1 MCSIITSVVVWA
13 VLLRVPQGDVRASRA
28 LVEELR
34 RSPRVRRFLRSRI
47 EPGVATGLALSIAM
61 IAAVLAGSVIGVLTY
76 MVRRDRGVVSWD
88 LLVARWAAAHAD
100 PAATRVLTGFTSL
113 GMTLTIVVVSVAA
126 AAYGHRRWHRA
137 SIWLFLLLVVGGQFL
152 IANLIKVAVERVR
165 PAIHPLA
172 SFSGASFP
180 SGHTTAAAAT
190 FAALSLVLGRGR
202 SPRVRATLGGA
213 AAGIA
218 VAVGCSRMFLGVHWL
233 SDVIAGLVLGWAW
246 FAICCVAFGGR
257 LLRFGAPAEAA
268 AETARGLR
276 SDAGG
281 NLGRTRP

>member
-1 MCSIITSVVVWA
+1 M
-13 VLLRVPQGDVRASRA
+13 
-28 LVEELR
+28 
-34 RSPRVRRFLRSRI
+34 
-47 EPGVATGLALSIAM
+47 EPGVATGLALTIALV
-61 IAAVLAGSVIGVLTY
+61 AVVLAGTAIGVLAY
-76 MVRRDRGVVSWD
+76 MVRRNSGVVGWD
-88 LLVARWAAAHAD
+88 LSVATWAGVHAD
-100 PAATRVLTGFTSL
+100 PASTWILTVFTSL

-126 AAYGHRRWHRA
+126 AVYGHRRWHRP

-152 IANLIKVAVERVR
+152 IANLIKAAVERVR

-202 SPRVRATLGGA
+202 SPGVRATLGGA

-257 LLRFGAPAEAA
+257 FLRFGAPAEAA
-268 AETARGLR
+268 ADLLEV
-276 SDAGG
+276 
-281 NLGRTRP
+281 